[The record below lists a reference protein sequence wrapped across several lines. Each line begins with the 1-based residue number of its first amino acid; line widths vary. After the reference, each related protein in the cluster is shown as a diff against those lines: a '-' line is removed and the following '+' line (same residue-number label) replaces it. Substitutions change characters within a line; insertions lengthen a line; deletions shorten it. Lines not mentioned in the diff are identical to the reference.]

1 VTVKAAVV
9 APAATVTEA
18 GVVRRLLLSESVT
31 VVALVAALLKVTV
44 QVLEALEP
52 RVVGEQAREE
62 SVTAEARAMV
72 AVFETPLR
80 VAVTVAD

>member
-1 VTVKAAVV
+1 MAKAAVV

-62 SVTAEARAMV
+62 RVTGALR
-72 AVFETPLR
+72 LR
-80 VAVTVAD
+80 VAV